1 MSSGD
6 FEARL
11 HQSVQAHREAIAEM
25 AGEAK
30 RRIEMGMPARTAV
43 PPAPPALNDE
53 IEADPFEDAAF
64 ASARSGGGPAVRFDD
79 VDDDAAWEDS
89 TF

>member
-11 HQSVQAHREAIAEM
+11 RQSVQAHREAVAQM
-25 AGEAK
+25 AAEAK
-30 RRIEMGMPARTAV
+30 RRIETGVPVRTAPPP
-43 PPAPPALNDE
+43 PPAMFRE
-53 IEADPFEDAAF
+53 EVEADPFEDAAF
-64 ASARSGGGPAVRFDD
+64 AAARSGSGPAVRFDD
-79 VDDDAAWEDS
+79 VDDDVAWEDS